1 MSTPTLN
8 QYSTNTASR
17 ILSVGAS
24 RPELR
29 VTNDEVAGPIDSSDE
44 WIRQRTGIVT
54 RQRAVP
60 ETGVVDMALAA
71 GKEAIERAGLQ
82 PEDIGAVIV
91 STVTFP
97 YATGSAAALIAGE
110 LGIHVP
116 AYDISAACAGYCYG
130 VAQADGLVR
139 SGMANYVLVIG
150 AEKLSDFVDPTDR
163 SISFLLGDGAG
174 AVVVGVSEEPG
185 ISKSNWGSKGED
197 WEMIRLTRSSIEMR
211 NIIHEVERTGDATAI
226 TEPGSKG
233 SIWPTL
239 RQEGPSVFRW
249 AVWEMAKVAK
259 QTLADAGIGPE
270 DLVAFLPHQANMRI
284 IDEFAKQLK
293 LPDTVAI
300 GRDIEDAGNTSAASI
315 PLAMHRL
322 LEERPELSGGLALQ
336 IGFGAGLVYG
346 AQVVRLP

>member
-1 MSTPTLN
+1 VSTPTLN
-8 QYSTNTASR
+8 SYTPNTASR
-17 ILSVGAS
+17 ILSVGS
-24 RPELR
+24 YRPSNL
-29 VTNDEVAGPIDSSDE
+29 VTNDELAGPIDSSDE

-54 RQRAVP
+54 RQRADA
-60 ETGVVDMALAA
+60 ETSLVEMAHAA
-71 GKEAIERAGLQ
+71 GRQAIERAGLE
-82 PEDIGAVIV
+82 PSDIGAVILA
-91 STVTFP
+91 TVTFP
-97 YATGSAAALIAGE
+97 YPTGSGAAIIAGE

-130 VAQADGLVR
+130 VAQADALVR
-139 SGMANYVLVIG
+139 SGMAENVLVIG

-174 AVVVGVSEEPG
+174 AVVVGPSDEAG

-197 WEMIRLTRSSIEMR
+197 WDMIRMTRSNIEMR
-211 NIIHEVERTGDATAI
+211 DIIQEVEETGDATAI

-233 SIWPTL
+233 SVWPTL

-270 DLVAFLPHQANMRI
+270 DLTAFLPHQANMRI
-284 IDEFAKQLK
+284 IDEFAKQLG
-293 LPDTVAI
+293 LPESVAI
-300 GRDIEDAGNTSAASI
+300 GRDIADAGNTSAASI
-315 PLAMHRL
+315 PLAMDRL
-322 LEERPELSGGLALQ
+322 LKEQPELSGGLALQ

-346 AQVVRLP
+346 AQVVQLP